1 VKTQLRINKTE
12 TTLLDI
18 ALCHRGE
25 HCNRLQIMNLR
36 IDPRKEGLDNVL
48 SKSLQPHPKDVFA
61 EYWLLKNE
69 AFGIKFEGS
78 FQDDR
83 RIDKESPKKIND
95 IAEKLLREICSRSGI
110 FYKDI
115 HAYWRMCWDEFSH
128 PHVHL
133 TILLRGLH
141 KSNSQLIKMA
151 KTAKRVWHLQ
161 NAANCKSEVFKKEK
175 GTRQM
180 VHSYALRK
188 NEGIDNRLGMTP
200 RLYRFL
206 IRKSDTWSME
216 NESIQLFQKSSSE
229 PRRGSNS
236 FTNRPAQSLPVLQV
250 KRPFLPK
257 STSRNGFKKGK
268 IKVLWDKMAHF
279 LRKIVPK

>member
-1 VKTQLRINKTE
+1 MKLLQISNNE
-12 TTLLDI
+12 AELLDN
-18 ALCHRGE
+18 ASCHRGRQ
-25 HCNRLQIMNLR
+25 HNRLLHKNLSKKTQK
-36 IDPRKEGLDNVL
+36 DGLDNVL
-48 SKSLQPHPKDVFA
+48 SKSLRPHPKDVFA

-78 FQDDR
+78 FEDDR

-128 PHVHL
+128 PHLHL

-141 KSNSQLIKMA
+141 KSKPQLIKMA

-216 NESIQLFQKSSSE
+216 NEPIQLFQKSSSE

-236 FTNRPAQSLPVLQV
+236 FTNRPAGSAHILEVDQ
-250 KRPFLPK
+250 PFFAK

-268 IKVLWDKMAHF
+268 IRVLWDKMAHF
-279 LRKIVPK
+279 LKKIVPK